1 MNGEKRG
8 RQEGFDGPSLHS
20 GLADPPFG
28 RWGWAG
34 TPVRV
39 STEFQVLTAAAPS
52 SFFLGG
58 GAPGCSRDRLTPGGA
73 GSSTHTS
80 LTSTSSSLHSR
91 PGQAAFSRGWGQGLL
106 HLTLINSFLPAFR
119 QGGNW
124 GTEKVGT
131 PGNFS
136 ILTGTDMSL
145 GGDAPFPSL
154 QEGLISP
161 SPSPRTLLPCL
172 QPPGLL
178 TLFSIRLYEAILF
191 LKCSKVFRLHKL
203 KGVCFHQNI
212 CHII

>member
-8 RQEGFDGPSLHS
+8 RQEGVDGPSLHS

-28 RWGWAG
+28 RGGWAG

-39 STEFQVLTAAAPS
+39 PAEFQVLTAAAPS
-52 SFFLGG
+52 SFFWAGG
-58 GAPGCSRDRLTPGGA
+58 TWMFPGPPYPRRSRIFYPHLLNLYFFLPA
-73 GSSTHTS
+73 
-80 LTSTSSSLHSR
+80 L
-91 PGQAAFSRGWGQGLL
+91 QARSGCFSRGWGQGLL

-145 GGDAPFPSL
+145 GGNAPFPSL
-154 QEGLISP
+154 PEGLISP